1 MMMQTNLFVWC
12 KRIVL
17 VVMLSALAVSAQA
30 QSHTVNVPVEDRS
43 NGVRAQAEKTALAE
57 MLTRLTGQVSVNDLA
72 GVDAILEN
80 AGAWVDQYSYVEI
93 DQQQYLSFG
102 FNEAQLREE
111 LANVGAPLWSAVRPE
126 VVVWWV
132 KQHRDLVSQEQATE
146 EAHQGLLAQ
155 AGRRG
160 VPLKFPLMDSEDKNR
175 IAASDVRGQFY
186 DQIAR
191 ATERYNT
198 ALALAVLQESDQ
210 RLRWQLLSKQQV
222 LESGT
227 LAANQEQH
235 LGEQLATAVANALG
249 ERFAVAGGEV
259 QEFTLAVKGINALQH
274 WRQFEQTLYGQ
285 AGVKHINLR
294 ALEAH
299 ALLLE
304 VAYAGE
310 PEQFKRVLLLGNEL
324 SSCPNVLNAEL
335 TLCWH

>member
-1 MMMQTNLFVWC
+1 MQTNLFVWC

-17 VVMLSALAVSAQA
+17 VVMLSVLAMGTQA
-30 QSHTVNVPVEDRS
+30 QPHTVKVPVEDRS
-43 NGVRAQAEKTALAE
+43 NGARVQAEKTALAE
-57 MLTRLTGQVSVNDLA
+57 MLTRLTGQVNVSELA

-80 AGAWVDQYSYVEI
+80 AGTWVDQYSYVEVGK
-93 DQQQYLSFG
+93 QQYLSLG
-102 FNEAQLREE
+102 FNETQLREE

-132 KQHRDLVSQEQATE
+132 KQHRDLVSQEQANE
-146 EAHQGLLAQ
+146 GAHQGLLAQ
-155 AGRRG
+155 AERRG
-160 VPLKFPLMDSEDKNR
+160 VPLKFPLMDSEDR
-175 IAASDVRGQFY
+175 SHIAASDVRGQFY

-227 LAANQEQH
+227 LAANQEQR

-249 ERFAVAGGEV
+249 ERFAVASGEL
-259 QEFTLAVKGINALQH
+259 QEFTLAVKGINTLQH
-274 WRQFEQTLYGQ
+274 WRELEQILHGQ

-294 ALEAH
+294 TLDSQQ
-299 ALLLE
+299 LLLE

-310 PEQFKRVLLLGNEL
+310 PEQFKRLLLLGNEL

-335 TLCWH
+335 TLCWR